1 MGQLEKTEKKKN
13 LFSKCIQIPLNAETK
28 PFKPSIP
35 QEAMSFGKI
44 GGWFEMRFLLVSLA
58 PLSEVLFF

>member
-1 MGQLEKTEKKKN
+1 MHLNT
-13 LFSKCIQIPLNAETK
+13 PNAETK

-44 GGWFEMRFLLVSLA
+44 RSWFEMRF
-58 PLSEVLFF
+58 FY